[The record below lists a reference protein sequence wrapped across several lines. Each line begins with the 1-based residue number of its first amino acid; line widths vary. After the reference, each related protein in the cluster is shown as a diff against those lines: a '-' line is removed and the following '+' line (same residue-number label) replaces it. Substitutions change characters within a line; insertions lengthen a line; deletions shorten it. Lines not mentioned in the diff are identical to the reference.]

1 MDKKS
6 ITGLLLIGAILIG
19 WMVLSQ
25 PSAEELAKRKE
36 QYIADSVAQY
46 KTNEK
51 IAKETVAKVVQPAV
65 VAGIPVASLRDS
77 TGKINDSVQSL
88 LKKQVYGDFADASS
102 GDNKTIFLENEVMK
116 VSISPKGGRITSV
129 ELKNYKTF
137 DQKPLILF
145 DADSSTQN
153 LTIKAFGKEF
163 ATDSLF
169 FSPEGTSFNIKG
181 TEAKSIAMRLYA
193 GDKAKYIEYVYSLTG
208 NEYMM
213 GFRINTV
220 GMQNIITTNGSIT
233 MNWGMKTP
241 MQEFNHNNQ
250 QMASTIY
257 FKYPN
262 ENVDK
267 ISEST
272 YEKLPMEFPVK
283 WIGFKQQFFTS
294 VIIADN
300 TFNKETEIETVSQ
313 QGSLNY
319 VKEYRA
325 AISIPYTKPSETI
338 GMRMY
343 FGPNHFKTLK
353 QYDLELEKQINL
365 GWKIFGWLNRF
376 LTIPIFNFLDSFDLN
391 YGIII
396 LILTIILKLL
406 LLPIAYKTILSS
418 AKMRVLKPEIDEINE
433 KHKNDDPIKKQQATM
448 ALYKSAGVN
457 PMAGCIPVLLQMPI
471 LIALFNFF
479 PASIELRQQSFLW
492 AHDLSTYDSVW
503 NFGNIPV
510 IHSLYGD
517 HMSLFALLM
526 TASTLLYT
534 WSNSQLMGTS
544 NQMPGM
550 KWMMY
555 LMPIMFLGFMNS
567 YSAGLSWY
575 YFLANMITF
584 GQTWVIQKFVIDH
597 DALHA
602 KLQENKKKPV
612 KQSKFQQKLEE
623 MTKQRQ
629 QIDQKKK

>member
-65 VAGIPVASLRDS
+65 VAGIPVALLRDS

-88 LKKQVYGDFADASS
+88 LKKQVYGGFADAST
-102 GDNKTIFLENEVMK
+102 GDNKTILLENEVMK
-116 VSISPKGGRITSV
+116 VSISPKGGRISSV

-163 ATDSLF
+163 ATDSLYF
-169 FSPEGTSFNIKG
+169 IPEGTSFNIKG
-181 TEAKSIAMRLYA
+181 TESKSIAMRLYA

-208 NEYMM
+208 DEYMM

-220 GMQNIITTNGSIT
+220 GMQNIISTNGSIT

-241 MQEFNHNNQ
+241 SQEHNIRNQ

-257 FKYPN
+257 FKNPE
-262 ENVDK
+262 ENVDR

-300 TFNKETEIETVSQ
+300 AFNKETEIETIAQTS
-313 QGSLNY
+313 SKY

-325 AISIPYTKPSETI
+325 AISIPYTQPSESI

-353 QYDLELEKQINL
+353 KYDLELEKQINL

-418 AKMRVLKPEIDEINE
+418 AKMRVLKPEIDELNE

-503 NFGNIPV
+503 DFGNIPV

-629 QIDQKKK
+629 EISKKK

>member
-6 ITGLLLIGAILIG
+6 ITGLVLIGAILIG
-19 WMVLSQ
+19 WLLLNQ
-25 PSAEELAKRKE
+25 PSAEEIALRKE
-36 QYIADSVAQY
+36 QHITDSIAQY
-46 KTNEK
+46 TTDKKIKEQTVPAASKTST
-51 IAKETVAKVVQPAV
+51 I
-65 VAGIPVASLRDS
+65 AGIPVSALRDS
-77 TGKINDSVQSL
+77 TGKVSDSVKSIIL
-88 LKKQVYGDFADASS
+88 KQVYGDFANASS
-102 GDNKTIFLENEVMK
+102 GENKIITIENEVMK
-116 VSISPKGGRITSV
+116 VNISPRGGRIASV
-129 ELKNYKTF
+129 ELKKYKTF
-137 DQKPLILF
+137 DQQPLMLF
-145 DADSSTQN
+145 NADSSTQN
-153 LTIKAFGKEF
+153 LKFTAFSKEF
-163 ATDSLF
+163 TTDSLYF
-169 FSPEGTSFNIKG
+169 TPEGGAFSIQG
-181 TEAKSIAMRLYA
+181 TDNKSISMRLYA
-193 GDKAKYIEYVYSLTG
+193 GDKSKYIEYVYSLTG

-213 GFRINTV
+213 GFRINV
-220 GMQNIITTNGSIT
+220 ANMQDIITGKGNLT
-233 MNWGMKTP
+233 MNWGMKIP
-241 MQEFNHNNQ
+241 MQEYNHVNQ

-257 FKYPN
+257 YKCQD
-262 ENVDK
+262 ENVDR

-272 YEKLPMEFPVK
+272 YEKKPLEFPVK

-294 VIIADN
+294 AIIADN
-300 TFNKETEIETVSQ
+300 TLFDKTSEIETISQ
-313 QGSLNY
+313 ATSSKY
-319 VKEYRA
+319 VKEYA
-325 AISIPYTKPSETI
+325 ATINIPVTGFKSESI

-343 FGPNHFKTLK
+343 FGPNHFATLK
-353 QYDLELEKQINL
+353 KYDLELEKQINL

-418 AKMRVLKPEIDEINE
+418 AKMRVLKPEIDELNE
-433 KHKNDDPIKKQQATM
+433 KHKNDDPVKKQQATM

-492 AHDLSTYDSVW
+492 AHDLSTFDSVY
-503 NFGNIPV
+503 NFGFNVPW
-510 IHSLYGD
+510 YGD
-517 HMSLFALLM
+517 HVSLFALLM
-526 TASTLLYT
+526 TGSTLLYT

-555 LMPIMFLGFMNS
+555 LMPILFLGFMNS

-584 GQTWVIQKFVIDH
+584 GQTWAIQKFVIDH

-602 KLQENKKKPV
+602 KIQENKKKPV
-612 KQSKFQQKLEE
+612 KQSKFQQRLEQ
-623 MTKQRQ
+623 MTKERQ
-629 QIDQKKK
+629 QLPAKKK

>member
-6 ITGLLLIGAILIG
+6 ITGLVLIGAILIG
-19 WMVLSQ
+19 WMLLSQ
-25 PSAEELAKRKE
+25 PSAEEIAKRKE
-36 QYIADSVAQY
+36 QHTVDSIAQY
-46 KTNEK
+46 KTEEK
-51 IAKETVAKVVQPAV
+51 LKSGTVEKAEKPVV
-65 VAGIPVASLRDS
+65 VAGSPISILRDS
-77 TGKINDSVQSL
+77 TGNINDSVRSL
-88 LKKQVYGDFADASS
+88 INKQVYGDFAAASS
-102 GDNKTIFLENEVMK
+102 GDNKIILLENEVMK
-116 VSISPKGGRITSV
+116 VSISPKGGRIASV

-145 DADSSTQN
+145 DSDSSKQN
-153 LTIKAFGKEF
+153 LTFKAYAKEF

-169 FSPEGTSFNIKG
+169 FTPEGGGFKITGIES
-181 TEAKSIAMRLYA
+181 KSISMRLYA
-193 GDKAKYIEYVYSLTG
+193 GDKSKYIEYVYSLTG

-220 GMQNIITTNGSIT
+220 GMQNIITNKGTIT
-233 MNWGMKTP
+233 MNWGMKIP
-241 MQEFNHNNQ
+241 MQEQNHQNQ

-272 YEKLPMEFPVK
+272 YEKKAMEFPVK
-283 WIGFKQQFFTS
+283 WVGLKQQFFTS

-300 TFNKETEIETVSQ
+300 TFDKTTEIETVSQ
-313 QGSLNY
+313 KASSKY
-319 VKEYRA
+319 VKEYNA
-325 AISIPYTKPSETI
+325 ALVLPFNNPKSESI

-353 QYDLELEKQINL
+353 KYDLELEKQINL
-365 GWKIFGWLNRF
+365 GWKIFGWLNR
-376 LTIPIFNFLDSFDLN
+376 LVTIPIFNVLNSLNLN

-396 LILTIILKLL
+396 LILTIILKIL

-418 AKMRVLKPEIDEINE
+418 AKMRVLKPEIDELNE
-433 KHKNDDPIKKQQATM
+433 KHKDDAVKKQQATM

-479 PASIELRQQSFLW
+479 PASIELRQQGFLW
-492 AHDLSTYDSVW
+492 AHDLSTFDSVY
-503 NFGNIPV
+503 NFGFNVPW
-510 IHSLYGD
+510 YGD
-517 HMSLFALLM
+517 HVSLFALLM

-555 LMPIMFLGFMNS
+555 LMPILFLGFMNS

-584 GQTWVIQKFVIDH
+584 GQTWAIQKFVIDH

-602 KLQENKKKPV
+602 KIQENKKKPV
-612 KQSKFQQKLEE
+612 QQSKFQQRLEQ
-623 MTKQRQ
+623 MTKDRQ
-629 QIDQKKK
+629 QITNQKKK

>member
-6 ITGLLLIGAILIG
+6 ITGLVLIGAILIG
-19 WMVLSQ
+19 WLLLNQ
-25 PSAEELAKRKE
+25 PSAEDIAKRNE
-36 QYIADSVAQY
+36 LHITDSIAQY
-46 KTNEK
+46 KTDQK
-51 IAKETVAKVVQPAV
+51 IKEQTVPTATKTSSI
-65 VAGIPVASLRDS
+65 AGIPISALRDS
-77 TGKINDSVQSL
+77 TGKVNDSVKNIVL
-88 LKKQVYGDFADASS
+88 KQVYGDFANAAS
-102 GDNKTIFLENEVMK
+102 GENKIITIENEVMK
-116 VSISPKGGRITSV
+116 VNISPRGGRISSV

-137 DQKPLILF
+137 DQQPLMLF

-153 LTIKAFGKEF
+153 LKFSAFSKEF
-163 ATDSLF
+163 TTDSLYF
-169 FSPEGTSFNIKG
+169 TTEGTAFSIKG
-181 TEAKSIAMRLYA
+181 TDSKSISMRLFA
-193 GDKAKYIEYVYSLTG
+193 GDKTKYIEYVYSLTG

-213 GFRINTV
+213 GFRINIAN
-220 GMQNIITTNGSIT
+220 MQDIITSKGNLT
-233 MNWGMKTP
+233 MNWGMKIP
-241 MQEFNHNNQ
+241 MQEHSHVNQ
-250 QMASTIY
+250 QMASSIY
-257 FKYPN
+257 FKNPE

-272 YEKLPMEFPVK
+272 YEKLPMELPVK
-283 WIGFKQQFFTS
+283 WVGFKQQFFTS
-294 VIIADN
+294 AIIADN
-300 TFNKETEIETVSQ
+300 TFDKTSEIETISQ
-313 QGSLNY
+313 AASTKY
-319 VKEYRA
+319 VKEYA
-325 AISIPYTKPSETI
+325 ATLKIPVSSFQTESI

-343 FGPNHFKTLK
+343 FGPNHFATLK
-353 QYDLELEKQINL
+353 KYDLELEKQINL

-376 LTIPIFNFLDSFDLN
+376 ITIPIFNLLDSLNLN

-418 AKMRVLKPEIDEINE
+418 AKMRVLKPEIDELNE
-433 KHKNDDPIKKQQATM
+433 KHKNDDPVKKQQATM

-492 AHDLSTYDSVW
+492 AHDLSTFDSVY
-503 NFGNIPV
+503 NFGFNVPW
-510 IHSLYGD
+510 YGD
-517 HMSLFALLM
+517 HVSLFALLM

-555 LMPIMFLGFMNS
+555 LMPILFLGFMNS

-584 GQTWVIQKFVIDH
+584 GQTWAIQKFVIDH

-602 KLQENKKKPV
+602 KIQENKKKPV
-612 KQSKFQQKLEE
+612 KQSKFQQRLEQ
-623 MTKQRQ
+623 MTKDRQ
-629 QIDQKKK
+629 QPVTKKK

>member
-6 ITGLLLIGAILIG
+6 IIGLLLIGAILIG
-19 WMVLSQ
+19 WMIMSQ
-25 PSAEELAKRKE
+25 PSAEEIAQKKE
-36 QYIADSVAQY
+36 QQIADSIAQF
-46 KTNEK
+46 KTDAKAKNETAVK
-51 IAKETVAKVVQPAV
+51 NDKVIPAFV
-65 VAGIPVASLRDS
+65 GPLTILRDS
-77 TGKINDSVQSL
+77 TGNVNDSVKSILQKL
-88 LKKQVYGDFADASS
+88 VYGEFAAAASGES
-102 GDNKTIFLENEVMK
+102 KTISIENEVMK
-116 VSISPKGGRITSV
+116 VNISPKGGRIASV

-145 DADSSTQN
+145 DSDSSTQN
-153 LTIKAFGKEF
+153 IIFKANAKEF

-169 FSPEGTSFNIKG
+169 FTAEGSSFSVSG
-181 TEAKSIAMRLYA
+181 TDSKSISMRLYA

-208 NEYMM
+208 NDYMM

-220 GMQNIITTNGSIT
+220 GMQDIITNKGSLQ

-241 MQEFNHNNQ
+241 MQEQNHQNQ
-250 QMASTIY
+250 EMASTIY

-272 YEKLPMEFPVK
+272 YEKQPMEFPVK
-283 WIGFKQQFFTS
+283 WIGFKQQFFTA

-300 TFNKETEIETVSQ
+300 TFEKTTEIETVSQ
-313 QGSLNY
+313 QASKKY
-319 VKEYRA
+319 VKEYNA
-325 AISIPYTKPSETI
+325 SIILPFKNDKTETI

-353 QYDLELEKQINL
+353 KYDLELEKQINL

-376 LTIPIFNFLDSFDLN
+376 ITIPIFNALDSLNLN

-418 AKMRVLKPEIDEINE
+418 AKMRVLKPEIDELNE
-433 KHKNDDPIKKQQATM
+433 KHKNDDPVKKQQATM

-479 PASIELRQQSFLW
+479 PASIELRQQGFLW
-492 AHDLSTYDSVW
+492 AHDLSTFDSVY
-503 NFGNIPV
+503 NFGFNVPW
-510 IHSLYGD
+510 YGD
-517 HMSLFALLM
+517 HVSLFALLM

-597 DALHA
+597 DALHT

-612 KQSKFQQKLEE
+612 KQSKFQQRLEE
-623 MTKQRQ
+623 MTKDRQ
-629 QIDQKKK
+629 QITTKKK